1 LLAYKDMKK
10 FGSNR
15 FSWTREKQI
24 KKAIQVIKKRHLLV
38 DVGGTREP
46 GKTIIKKISNS
57 ISKKLKQS
65 QTKKAFE
72 KSIFYGKSGNIVK

>member
-1 LLAYKDMKK
+1 LDKRETNKK
-10 FGSNR
+10 SN
-15 FSWTREKQI
+15 SSHKEK
-24 KKAIQVIKKRHLLV
+24 HLLV
-38 DVGGTREP
+38 DVGGTKEP

-72 KSIFYGKSGNIVK
+72 KSIFYGNSGNIVK